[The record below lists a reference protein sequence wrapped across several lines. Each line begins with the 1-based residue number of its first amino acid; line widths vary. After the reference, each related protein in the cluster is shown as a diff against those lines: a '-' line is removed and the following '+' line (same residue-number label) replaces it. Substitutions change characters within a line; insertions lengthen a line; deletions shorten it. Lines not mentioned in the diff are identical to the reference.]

1 MAGRLVSRAR
11 GLHRRLAWVAA
22 AAALVWAASG
32 ILHPV
37 IVWTGPKPA
46 AFAPPPSAFAAAAVP
61 APSALLAAAGIL
73 DAERLRYLAVDGQA
87 ALQVQRGG
95 RPERS
100 YLDAAT
106 GRLLPDADRAQA
118 IRLARHY
125 AGETTA
131 EVREARLQTRFDAD
145 YPAVNRLLPVW
156 RVNFAR
162 EDRLAVWVD
171 TGGDRLGTLS
181 IARKRSLQR
190 WFQVLHKL
198 SPLDGLPL
206 LRDLVIGLFSSALL
220 LTAGAGASLLLRRG
234 GRVPARRWH
243 RRLAWLAVLPAL
255 AFPASGLFH
264 LVAYEGSRPLAVSPA
279 MTGTDYKAVPFAVE
293 DGLVREAVS
302 LALPKGPGW
311 LLLSAD
317 GSETRSRYV
326 GADGQPLAE
335 DEAALVRHW
344 ASVHFG
350 VAEAALAEPT
360 RITRF
365 TAEYGF
371 ANKLLPVWRVAGPN
385 GEIAFFDPASGR
397 LSAAIR
403 PLNLAEGA
411 VFDWLHKGHWLD
423 ALGLRP
429 DRRNAVLIA
438 LATLVLLTAALGLA
452 LRSPRRSAAAQ
463 QR

>member
-1 MAGRLVSRAR
+1 MSSLR
-11 GLHRRLAWVAA
+11 GWHRRLAWVAA
-22 AAALVWAASG
+22 SAALVWAASG

-46 AFAPPPSAFAAAAVP
+46 AFAPPPSAFGPAALP
-61 APSALLAAAGIL
+61 APAALLAGAGL
-73 DAERLRYLAVDGQA
+73 VDAEQLRYLAIDDRPV
-87 ALQVQRGG
+87 LQVQRGSS
-95 RPERS
+95 PERV
-100 YLDAAT
+100 YLDAAS
-106 GRLLPDADRAQA
+106 GELLSDADREQA

-125 AGETTA
+125 AGEPQA

-156 RVNFAR
+156 RIDFAR
-162 EDRLAVWVD
+162 EDGLAVWID

-181 IARKRSLQR
+181 GSRKRSLQR
-190 WFQVLHKL
+190 LFQILHKL

-206 LRDLVIGLFSSALL
+206 LRDLLIGLFSSALL
-220 LTAGAGASLLLRRG
+220 LTAGAGAALLLRRG

-243 RRLAWLAVLPAL
+243 RRLGWLAVLPAL

-264 LVAYEGSRPLAVSPA
+264 LLAYEGSRPLAALPPLATTAFS
-279 MTGTDYKAVPFAVE
+279 AVPFKVQDE
-293 DGLVREAVS
+293 PVREALS
-302 LALPKGPGW
+302 LALPSGPGW
-311 LLLSAD
+311 LLRLAD
-317 GSETRSRYV
+317 GSGTRSRYV
-326 GADGQPLAE
+326 AADGRALAE

-344 ASVHFG
+344 AAAHFG
-350 VAEAALAEPT
+350 IAEAEVATPE
-360 RITRF
+360 RIARF

-385 GEIAFFDPASGR
+385 DEIAFFDPASGR

-411 VFDWLHKGHWLD
+411 AFDWLHKGHWLD
-423 ALGLRP
+423 ALGLKP
-429 DRRNAVLIA
+429 DARNAVLIA
-438 LATLVLLTAALGLA
+438 LAALVLLTAGVGLW
-452 LRSPRRSAAAQ
+452 LRQANRSGAAQ